1 MTQKLPAL
9 PPTFLEAQALAFAH
23 DWIADQRKANGVFHP
38 DAEKIYG
45 KGLMKHWMQFYP
57 SFGPD
62 DIVYFAENGNEQA
75 DLALRE
81 LFAEYE
87 QRSETPPTTVRA
99 YIIRVLNPARPGKN
113 PGPGKAA
120 LFVRDQGITLLVV
133 ELNKRFGL
141 AFYKNSG
148 SHSPTASTIAATALT
163 KAGIGVVMGPSGV
176 EKIWRRFGPIVTG
189 KFPARYLGPY
199 G

>member
-1 MTQKLPAL
+1 MINLPA
-9 PPTFLEAQALAFAH
+9 TFLEAQALEFAR
-23 DWIADQRKANGVFHP
+23 DWIADQRKPNGVFHP

-45 KGLMKHWMQFYP
+45 KELMKHWMRFYP

-62 DIVYFAENGNEQA
+62 DVSYLAENGNEQA

-81 LFAEYE
+81 LYAEHE
-87 QRSETPPTTVRA
+87 QKNETAPLTVRA
-99 YIIRVLNPARPGKN
+99 YVIRVLNSGRKDKK

-133 ELNKRFGL
+133 ELNKKFGL
-141 AFYKNSG
+141 SFFKNPA
-148 SHSPTASTIAATALT
+148 SHRPTASTIAATALT
-163 KAGIGVVMGPSGV
+163 KTGIGVSMGPVGV

-189 KFPARYLGPY
+189 QFPAGYLGPY
-199 G
+199 GG